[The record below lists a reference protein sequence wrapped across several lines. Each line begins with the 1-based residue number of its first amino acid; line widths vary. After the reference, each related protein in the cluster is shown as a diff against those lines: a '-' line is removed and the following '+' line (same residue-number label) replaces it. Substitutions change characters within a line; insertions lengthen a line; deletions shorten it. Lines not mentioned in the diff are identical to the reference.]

1 VLEVLNLYKE
11 GRIKNKVTVQRELN
25 RYLGQSFRN
34 EVERNLYYYKTLS
47 EHLAKA
53 LNLESSVENTQKI
66 DGMLD
71 GIDHRRAE
79 LLIKHETSTSSKKG
93 AYSTIHIELNTKP
106 AFKDMPDEE
115 DVEITEGEYQ
125 SWQVK
130 DEYDDLT
137 KLPNGDTIFH
147 TLKARVRRI
156 IAKKLGEIDEKKEE
170 RKGRLGYF
178 LQGLQGGDARRCRR
192 GQTHLQP
199 EGTLRANEGS
209 ATHQGQFREGY

>member
-1 VLEVLNLYKE
+1 MPITRLESYKSLEKQFLPRVKGTRQRDKVLEVLNLYKE

-25 RYLGQSFRN
+25 RFLGQSFRN

-47 EHLAKA
+47 EHLSKA
-53 LNLESSVENTQKI
+53 LNLEGSEEKGRRI

-79 LLIKHETSTSSKKG
+79 RLIRNESQTASKKG
-93 AYSTIHIELNTKP
+93 AYSVIHMELNTKP

-130 DEYDDLT
+130 DEYDD
-137 KLPNGDTIFH
+137 
-147 TLKARVRRI
+147 
-156 IAKKLGEIDEKKEE
+156 
-170 RKGRLGYF
+170 
-178 LQGLQGGDARRCRR
+178 
-192 GQTHLQP
+192 
-199 EGTLRANEGS
+199 
-209 ATHQGQFREGY
+209 